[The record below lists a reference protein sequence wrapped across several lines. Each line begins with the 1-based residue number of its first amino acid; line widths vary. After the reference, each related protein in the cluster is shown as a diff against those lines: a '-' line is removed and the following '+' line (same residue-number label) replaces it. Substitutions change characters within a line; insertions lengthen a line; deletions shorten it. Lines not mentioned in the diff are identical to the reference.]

1 MKDEPIKVSPEV
13 AKRIKEL
20 DGKRE
25 VVFTRDGKELII
37 EWSVSS
43 EEDTPSPVNEKIKN
57 KESLSNKKGFKIK

>member
-1 MKDEPIKVSPEV
+1 MKDGPIKVSPEV
-13 AKRIKEL
+13 AKKIKQL

-25 VVFTRDGKELII
+25 VVFTRDGRELVI

-43 EEDTPSPVNEKIKN
+43 KEDTQSPVNEKIKN